1 MDLSIIIVNYEAWPD
16 TVCLVQR
23 IQQLSNRLDQS
34 VEIIV
39 VDNGSQTHPLAK
51 YCEEGAG
58 VTYIRAESNRG
69 FAAGVNLGWRASHGE
84 YLLVMNPDLV
94 LLPTFLDGVN
104 RWINQLRQEVCRQI
118 GVVGFRLYSPNGVP
132 QHSTGFFPTL
142 WWTVLG
148 LLFPRE
154 RRKYRLG
161 PRRVGQVDWVSGA
174 CFMVRRSVFET
185 LHGLDERF
193 FLYYEEVDFC
203 WRAWK
208 QKWQVVHDPQVGVI
222 HLRPLEQRTVAPKLR
237 VVLRHS
243 LLHYFQKNLP
253 YWQFMVMAVGVSI
266 QAWAAYCLCGL
277 ISKMNGS
284 RWIWRSIL
292 NITREMIRRRNRSNH
307 IGNPSKDSLWDTI
320 LADEAQQ
327 VL

>member
-16 TVCLVQR
+16 TACLVHR
-23 IQQLSNRLDQS
+23 IQQLSIRIDQC

-39 VDNGSQTHPLAK
+39 VDNGSRTHPLAK
-51 YCEEGAG
+51 YCESASG
-58 VTYIRAESNRG
+58 VTCIRAETNRG
-69 FAAGVNLGWRASHGE
+69 FAAGVNLGWCASRGE
-84 YLLVMNPDLV
+84 YILVMNPDLV
-94 LLPTFLDGVN
+94 LLPTFLEGVN
-104 RWINQLRQEVCRQI
+104 RWINQLRREVCRQI
-118 GVVGFRLYSPNGVP
+118 GVVGFRLYSPNGAL

-154 RRKYRLG
+154 RRKYRIG
-161 PRRVGQVDWVSGA
+161 PRRVDRVDWVSGA

-185 LHGLDERF
+185 LHGMDDRF

-208 QKWQVVHDPQVGVI
+208 KKWQVVHDPQVGVI
-222 HLRPLEQRTVAPKLR
+222 HLRPLEQRRVAPKLR

-266 QAWAAYCLCGL
+266 QAWTAYILSSL
-277 ISKMNGS
+277 TSKRNDS

-292 NITREMIRRRNRSNH
+292 NITTEMIRKRNRSNH
-307 IGNPSKDSLWDTI
+307 PGKPDTDILWDAI

-327 VL
+327 AL